1 MEARGIRTPSGR
13 GRWHAATVLAVQ
25 RLVEGAQP
33 TQLLA
38 A

>member
-1 MEARGIRTPSGR
+1 MEARGIRTPSDR

-25 RLVEGAQP
+25 RLVDRAEPAQ
-33 TQLLA
+33 QLA